1 MADVNINGVTLQ
13 LDLLDADVVEK
24 FEGLMDKYRADIN
37 SPDEGLSN
45 ADQMRRQI
53 RLTDQLFD
61 DVFGEGSAARIF
73 EGVKPGNLMARLNAV
88 ADLSTIHASS
98 EKEIRKIQERVQNG
112 QYSQRLNRQ
121 QRRHRN
127 KH

>member
-61 DVFGEGSAARIF
+61 DVFGDGSAAKIF

>member
-61 DVFGEGSAARIF
+61 DVFGDGSAARIF

>member
-37 SPDEGLSN
+37 SPDEDLSN

>member
-24 FEGLMDKYRADIN
+24 FEGLMDKYRKDIN

-61 DVFGEGSAARIF
+61 DVFGEGTAARIF